1 MQIQVNAHTRG
12 LNTLGQLEII
22 VEIVRAIAGVYPHPL
37 SDRVDAIVDQ
47 NILQCLG
54 LAIQILIADAGIFL
68 DQKGGDIR
76 PAVGQGGAAEQRQCR
91 EKQRVDHHG
100 CHRRSPLMSPVI
112 TLTVGSSGSRESS
125 LAPELFL
132 KGVID
137 WPRRA
142 IVHWVRLANDTEKAK
157 DNICPYRLN
166 TTGVLHVLINAGR
179 QSASGHASRDTKC
192 FQSAEPLVEEPDTV
206 RADRPVARPNPLFSI
221 LRRAVGFDLR

>member
-1 MQIQVNAHTRG
+1 SSWLSSTLASNEPGYHSHGRIQRFEGVKPGTRA
-12 LNTLGQLEII
+12 L
-22 VEIVRAIAGVYPHPL
+22 
-37 SDRVDAIVDQ
+37 
-47 NILQCLG
+47 
-54 LAIQILIADAGIFL
+54 F
-68 DQKGGDIR
+68 KG
-76 PAVGQGGAAEQRQCR
+76 A
-91 EKQRVDHHG
+91 
-100 CHRRSPLMSPVI
+100 
-112 TLTVGSSGSRESS
+112 
-125 LAPELFL
+125 
-132 KGVID
+132 ID

-142 IVHWVRLANDTEKAK
+142 IVHRVRLANDTEKAK